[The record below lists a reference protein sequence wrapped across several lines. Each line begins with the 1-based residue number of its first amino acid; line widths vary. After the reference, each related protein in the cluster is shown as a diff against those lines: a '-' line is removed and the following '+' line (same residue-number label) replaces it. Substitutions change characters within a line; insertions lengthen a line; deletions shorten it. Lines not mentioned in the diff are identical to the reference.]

1 MHACTC
7 KQSATAACFD
17 RWGGNTH
24 MIKVKRVYRKRVNRV
39 AVTKSDSSGKRVTNG
54 NVDMFHGTKL
64 VENTRGTHVAYAEK
78 RVFRLLYCKMRKIL

>member
-1 MHACTC
+1 
-7 KQSATAACFD
+7 
-17 RWGGNTH
+17 
-24 MIKVKRVYRKRVNRV
+24 MIKVKREHRKRVNRV

-54 NVDMFHGTKL
+54 NVDVHVGTKL